1 MSESRRSTGNIPE
14 PPSDEGEHENLPYR
28 VELWDTRNR
37 KVERVLAR
45 AARAALARAIFA
57 AAQQE
62 YPERRI
68 TLQRGSRL
76 IVETP

>member
-1 MSESRRSTGNIPE
+1 MSESRRSTGNNLA
-14 PPSDEGEHENLPYR
+14 PPSDEGDDENLPYR
-28 VELWDTRNR
+28 IELWDTRNR
-37 KVERVLAR
+37 RVERVLAR